1 MEVSKTQIN
10 VKLTHSDI
18 VQAIEEFVRQRCG
31 VPSRNID
38 SIDTLLDGKGTSA
51 GLDIDAKVTV
61 DVKFEN
67 TRSAAHPAAFTPQ
80 GQEFFSPPPPNV
92 DISLNATDPEEYW
105 KNNTRP
111 VSPQDPKFR

>member
-38 SIDTLLDGKGTSA
+38 SIDTLIGGKGTSA

-67 TRSAAHPAAFTPQ
+67 TRSAAHPAAITPQ
-80 GQEFFSPPPPNV
+80 GQEYFSPPPPNV
-92 DISLNATDPEEYW
+92 DISLNALPGIEEYY

-111 VSPQDPKFR
+111 VITNCRER